1 MAGQLENYKEKLI
14 RSEDFINELKAD
26 IVMTDKEGECEVGDK
41 LLFLIK
47 YLHSLGHIMEPEEK
61 EK

>member
-26 IVMTDKEGECEVGDK
+26 I
-41 LLFLIK
+41 

-61 EK
+61 EKINQKLQ